1 MDIVENNG
9 INEKIMEQ
17 LMVINS
23 HHYWLS
29 LNQAKKTKVSFLNQT
44 SCQEQE
50 EQHQRNTST

>member
-29 LNQAKKTKVSFLNQT
+29 LNQAKKTSFL
-44 SCQEQE
+44 S
-50 EQHQRNTST
+50 